1 MTENK
6 QRIIALSAT
15 VPTSV
20 TISAFCV
27 VGENVVLEE
36 GVILGVGCVL
46 ANGVKVGANSCLG
59 NYVTVGEG
67 ALLGEQVQIG
77 DHTTIYPE
85 TELGGY
91 CFIGSSASLG
101 RAPRPAATSTV
112 KIQEDLPH
120 LVMGVGSTVGCSAV
134 LYAGT
139 TYGDQVF
146 VGDGAMVRERCIV
159 GNNVIIGSGVAVEND
174 THIGAFT
181 KIQTGSYI
189 TAYMEIE
196 ERVFIAPMVT
206 STNDNFMGRTEKRFG
221 LLKGPTIQRGARVGG
236 GSILLPGVKVA
247 RETFIAAGAL
257 VTKDTIEKRVVIG
270 IPAKDLREVPEEELL
285 PENLNIPVR

>member
-1 MTENK
+1 MSENNK
-6 QRIIALSAT
+6 QSIIASSAT
-15 VPTSV
+15 VCVSV
-20 TISAFCV
+20 SISAFCV
-27 VGENVVLEE
+27 VGENVVIEE

-46 ANGVKVGANSCLG
+46 ANGVKVGANSRLG
-59 NYVTVGEG
+59 NYVTIGEG
-67 ALLGEQVQIG
+67 AILGEQVRIG

-85 TELGGY
+85 TELRRG

-101 RAPRPAATSTV
+101 RVPRPAVTSTV
-112 KIQEDLPH
+112 KIQKDLPH
-120 LVMGVGSTVGCSAV
+120 LVIGAGSIVGCSAV

-146 VGDGAMVRERCIV
+146 IGDGAMVRERCIV

-174 THIGAFT
+174 TRIGAFT

-206 STNDNFMGRTEKRFG
+206 MTNDNFMGRTEKRFE

-247 RETFIAAGAL
+247 GETFIAAGAL
-257 VTKDTIEKRVVIG
+257 VTKDTTEKRVVLG
-270 IPAKDLREVPEEELL
+270 FPAKDFREVPEEELL
-285 PENLNIPVR
+285 PR